1 LAGAPGSEFDGD
13 LDRLHATRDEVNYL
27 LDEVYRVLPD
37 PRVSPKEVVYTYA
50 GVRPLSFEKGKRA
63 SDVSRAPKGVT
74 EERGR
79 FLSITGTKLPCF
91 RSLPAD
97 LGDHV
102 ITPPTPSPPRPP
114 APLTTHHN

>member
-63 SDVSRAPKGVT
+63 SDVSRAHKVVT

-79 FLSITGTKLPCF
+79 FLSITGTKLTCF
-91 RSLPAD
+91 PRLSPRP
-97 LGDHV
+97 GGPV
-102 ITPPTPSPPRPP
+102 MPPPPPPRPP
-114 APLTTHHN
+114 PTPPLPLA